1 MRFPSA
7 GERRSSPRLR
17 LPMMYTLLRA
27 GPVSSNGFCWT
38 GRAYDIS
45 ASGMRFEVDGEL
57 RPGDVLNLRVL
68 LPGRKRQLRLR
79 VQGEV
84 IRIHHPQL
92 ANGRGMFG
100 HQLRPLP
107 SAPEA
112 RPPSS
117 LRRSRPRPYATSGG
131 VAPASIFSAASPNPP
146 RHASLR
152 SASPVQRPRSR
163 LVG

>member
-92 ANGRGMFG
+92 ANGRACLAINFDRFL
-100 HQLRPLP
+100 QPQKQDR
-107 SAPEA
+107 
-112 RPPSS
+112 
-117 LRRSRPRPYATSGG
+117 LRRYVDRALARTRLL
-131 VAPASIFSAASPNPP
+131 AA
-146 RHASLR
+146 
-152 SASPVQRPRSR
+152 
-163 LVG
+163 